1 MGLKLSRPGHVVWA
15 LLFAA
20 LGACSSSNDSD
31 QSTDPQPGAGGPIF
45 DQEPGTELEDPAASG
60 DGFNGDFACAGQI
73 AGAESA
79 PAVLQLVVDTS
90 GSMDQS
96 APGSGGSKWTV
107 TRRALLGA
115 VEQMPAETAVG
126 VVFYPDVASG
136 SASCF
141 DKQVD
146 VGIARLDGKT
156 SAQRQRIESAFQA
169 QAPEGGTPT
178 HDAYR
183 YAFED
188 LAASSTVGSRF
199 VVLITD
205 GTPTYSLGCKG
216 TGLIRDPVDSAP
228 LVAEA
233 TKASARGVSTFVIG
247 SPGSED
253 ARENLSRMAE
263 AGGTARPGCSH
274 KGPNYCHFD
283 MTQQQDFAS
292 ALAEALGTIS
302 GLALSCKYDVPEP
315 PVGAMLDPGQVNVLF
330 RQSGAERELITQSP
344 AGACTTGWQYSADGA
359 QILLCGATCDR
370 VRASTG
376 SLELQFGCA
385 TQVH

>member
-1 MGLKLSRPGHVVWA
+1 MGLKLSTPASVVWA
-15 LLFAA
+15 LTFAA

-31 QSTDPQPGAGGPIF
+31 GAGGTARGNGGPIF
-45 DQEPGTELEDPAASG
+45 DTDFAAELPGPTGDG
-60 DGFNGDFACAGQI
+60 DGFNSDLACAGEI

-90 GSMDQS
+90 GSMDQN
-96 APGSGGSKWTV
+96 APGTSGSKWTV

-115 VEQMPAETAVG
+115 VEQMPGETAVG

-141 DKQVD
+141 DDQID
-146 VGIARLDGKT
+146 VGIGRLDAAN
-156 SAQRQRIESAFQA
+156 SAQRKRIQAAFQS
-169 QAPEGGTPT
+169 QNPEGGTPT

-183 YAFED
+183 YAFEN
-188 LAASSTVGSRF
+188 LAASSTVGARF

-205 GTPTYSLGCKG
+205 GTPTYALGCKG

-233 TKASARGVSTFVIG
+233 AKAAARGVSTFVIG

-263 AGGTARPGCSH
+263 AGGTAPPGCSH
-274 KGPNYCHFD
+274 SGPNYCHFD
-283 MTQQQDFAS
+283 MTQKQDFAS

-302 GLALSCKYDVPEP
+302 GLALSCKYDIPKP
-315 PVGAMLDPGQVNVLF
+315 PVGATLDPGQVNVLF
-330 RQSGAERELITQSP
+330 SPSGGQRELIAQSA
-344 AGACTTGWQYSADGA
+344 AGACSDGWQYSQDGT
-359 QILLCGATCDR
+359 QVLLCGPTCDR

-385 TQVH
+385 TQVR